1 MYITICAHAP
11 PYPLGFSI
19 RCARREHYTV
29 LLYYPR
35 ERHHASLGVLLDVA
49 VHLVRVRGVRVRIRV
64 RIRVRVL
71 DVAVHHH
78 PAQEGR
84 DEADGVGQR
93 AVERQCVAP
102 V

>member
-1 MYITICAHAP
+1 M
-11 PYPLGFSI
+11 
-19 RCARREHYTV
+19 
-29 LLYYPR
+29 
-35 ERHHASLGVLLDVA
+35 A